1 MTEVTELHGWVPA
14 GPLFPEDI
22 TNVILDAP
30 FEISDGK
37 LEIMPPPSPWH
48 QYSAHDVEQ
57 VLGARYSS
65 TLSDVPLLVG
75 DSGRRP
81 GVIATSLTR
90 EEIIRQRI
98 KVATPDMV
106 EVAVEIISHDEDPRR
121 DAIAVRRDRETKA
134 HEYAKAGIAEYWILD
149 EVPGDPMDASVEIY
163 HLRDGGYVPA
173 AVVRLSALVNG
184 KAQIPPRD

>member
-22 TNVILDAP
+22 TKVVLDVP

-48 QYSAHDVEQ
+48 RYSARDVER
-57 VLGARYSS
+57 LLDSHYPSA
-65 TLSDVPLLVG
+65 LSDVPLVVG

-81 GVIATSLTR
+81 DVIATALTR
-90 EEIIRQRI
+90 EEIIQQRI
-98 KVATPDMV
+98 KVAKPDIV

-121 DAIAVRRDRETKA
+121 DAVSVRRDREIKA
-134 HEYAKAGIAEYWILD
+134 HEYSAAGIAEYWIVD

-163 HLRDGGYVPA
+163 HLRDGAYVAA
-173 AVVRLSALVNG
+173 AVVRLSALVSG
-184 KAQIPPRD
+184 ETQLPERQ